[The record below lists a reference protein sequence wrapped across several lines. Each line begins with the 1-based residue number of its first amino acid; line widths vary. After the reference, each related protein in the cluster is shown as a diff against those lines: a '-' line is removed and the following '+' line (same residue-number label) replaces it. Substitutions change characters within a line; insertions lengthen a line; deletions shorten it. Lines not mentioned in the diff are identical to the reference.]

1 MEKHGLDRF
10 GPGHR
15 QLAGAGE
22 CHNEPSDSNICGEFL
37 DQLKTCQILKKDTVP
52 WSCLVSYY
60 NVYTIQ
66 IINLGERSYG
76 GTTGFYE

>member
-37 DQLKTCQILKKDTVP
+37 D
-52 WSCLVSYY
+52 
-60 NVYTIQ
+60 
-66 IINLGERSYG
+66 
-76 GTTGFYE
+76 